1 MVAAKPKTQ
10 NPTDLS
16 PTEQL
21 RVESASRVKIPENS
35 PEKMFARRLT
45 SFFKRS
51 SPSSSDAKP
60 TKDGTLGSF
69 GRKAVSFV
77 LITVTG
83 GVALS
88 ALDDLSIYRGCSRK
102 AMEKVM
108 NNKAMIEAIGEPIEK
123 GPWYNASLAVSQQR
137 HSVSCSFPVIG
148 PQGTGILHLK
158 AVRYG
163 EDSLFGFLQERDW
176 DILIMD
182 ALVHVPS
189 NEGPQQTLRINVS
202 DIVAPSDFKHSKPE
216 EPEKS

>member
-1 MVAAKPKTQ
+1 M
-10 NPTDLS
+10 L
-16 PTEQL
+16 
-21 RVESASRVKIPENS
+21 
-35 PEKMFARRLT
+35 ARRI
-45 SFFKRS
+45 SSIFKRS
-51 SPSSSDAKP
+51 LTSTKSSDKAS
-60 TKDGTLGSF
+60 KDGTLGSF

-88 ALDDLSIYRGCSRK
+88 ALDDLSIYRGCSSK
-102 AMEKVM
+102 AMEKVI
-108 NNKAMIEAIGEPIEK
+108 NSKAMIEAIGEPIEK

-158 AVRYG
+158 AVRDG
-163 EDSLFGFLQERDW
+163 EDSLFGFLQQRDW

-182 ALVHVPS
+182 ALVHIPT

-202 DIVAPSDFKHSKPE
+202 DSVAPWACTDYKPSEPE
-216 EPEKS
+216 EQEKSQGEEEH